1 MEFIFL
7 ALLLLLILALLGGVW
22 WVLNHKTEVAKWL
35 LF

>member
-22 WVLNHKTEVAKWL
+22 WVLNHKTEVA
-35 LF
+35 